1 MTSSRDTGI
10 IPINSQLPKSDESL
24 FASSV
29 EWMNNA
35 TLETKLPRTEDIF
48 VDGHIV
54 KVKFYDTCLLYCP
67 PLLYLQQLN
76 PEI

>member
-10 IPINSQLPKSDESL
+10 ISINSQPPKSDESL
-24 FASSV
+24 SASSV

-54 KVKFYDTCLLYCP
+54 KVKFCDTCLLYYP

-76 PEI
+76 PEV